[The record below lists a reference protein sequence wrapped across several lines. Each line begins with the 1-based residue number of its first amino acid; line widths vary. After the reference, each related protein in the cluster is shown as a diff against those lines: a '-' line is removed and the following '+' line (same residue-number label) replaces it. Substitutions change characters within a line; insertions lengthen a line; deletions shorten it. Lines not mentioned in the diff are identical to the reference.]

1 MASEFLFKKMGEVLA
16 FEQTGLAALE
26 QSADL
31 LRDSILKDRY
41 NFIVAEAN
49 SRIETLREVAADLGG
64 LDAMEAKAEKTGA
77 KLTKLREIYLTEPDD
92 FADVL
97 EWLGIH
103 EGGAI
108 THWIL
113 IEGEASHGPDILQRL
128 AVNGVADHERD
139 FRLYTGALRMLGE
152 EDQHGEE

>member
-16 FEQTGLAALE
+16 FEEVGIETLERSEAL
-26 QSADL
+26 
-31 LRDSILKDRY
+31 LKESVLQDRHGY
-41 NFIVAEAN
+41 VIAEAR
-49 SRIETLREVAADLGG
+49 SRIETLREVATELGG
-64 LDAMEAKAEKTGA
+64 SEVMEAKAQKTGV
-77 KLTKLREIYLTEPDD
+77 KLRKLREIYLTEPDD
-92 FADVL
+92 FADLL

-113 IEGEASHGPDILQRL
+113 IEGEAAHSDSELLRRL

-139 FRLYTGALRMLGE
+139 FRLFTGALRLLGE
-152 EDQHGEE
+152 EE